1 MCRCTRSSAVCV
13 EVKDVTVFLVKEFMS
28 FLWCLYVVIVGKTY
42 TKCNVKGNVFIR
54 DVFYTKQHIE
64 KKRDKPMG
72 LLLQIMVCCKF
83 RTHCNIFLYCFFTY
97 FSRKNLLVILSFL
110 KEQPLYSIFHP
121 YKQKLGCNADK

>member
-1 MCRCTRSSAVCV
+1 MCRCI

-28 FLWCLYVVIVGKTY
+28 FVWCLYPVIIGKTY
-42 TKCNVKGNVFIR
+42 TKFNVKGNVFIR
-54 DVFYTKQHIE
+54 DVFYTKQHRE

-83 RTHCNIFLYCFFTY
+83 RTHCNIFLYRFFTY
-97 FSRKNLLVILSFL
+97 FSRKNLLVILPFL
-110 KEQPLYSIFHP
+110 KKQPLYSIVHP